1 MTVGRTSDQRL
12 DDLDDFFL
20 LAAWQLG
27 DFGERLPQPAAG
39 RGRATRFAFAQ
50 KFLDGDAQ
58 SFGDWSQHVGTRNL
72 PAAFPIAD
80 VRVRLADLLGQFA
93 HGQSGGFPQL
103 PQVGFG
109 CHEPSIG
116 RERKNSLHVDNIL
129 SINGQC
135 NHA

>member
-1 MTVGRTSDQRL
+1 MTSRTSGQCL
-12 DDLDDFFL
+12 DDLDNFFL
-20 LAAWQLG
+20 LAARELG

-39 RGRATRFAFAQ
+39 RRRATRFGFAQ
-50 KFLDGDAQ
+50 EFLDGDAQ
-58 SFGDWSQHVGTRNL
+58 SFCHWSQHVGTRNL

-80 VRVRLADLLGQFA
+80 VRVRLADLLSQFT
-93 HGQSGGFPQL
+93 HGQSGDFPQL
-103 PQVGFG
+103 PQVGLG

-116 RERKNSLHVDNIL
+116 REQKISLHVDNIL

>member
-1 MTVGRTSDQRL
+1 
-12 DDLDDFFL
+12 
-20 LAAWQLG
+20 
-27 DFGERLPQPAAG
+27 
-39 RGRATRFAFAQ
+39 
-50 KFLDGDAQ
+50 
-58 SFGDWSQHVGTRNL
+58 
-72 PAAFPIAD
+72 
-80 VRVRLADLLGQFA
+80 
-93 HGQSGGFPQL
+93 L